1 MLVNRNNPVPED
13 WEVQPVMLP
22 NGQSVDAR
30 IYEPLMEMFEAAKP
44 INQEVLPVVVSGY
57 RSLADQQAIYDNR
70 IAEYKA
76 QGWSDAGAKAET
88 EKWVAVP
95 GTSEHQL
102 GIAADIGGAVYAIYP
117 WLQEHCWEY
126 GFILRYPPDKTAVTG
141 ISGEEWH
148 YRYVG
153 KEAAAEIHARGL
165 TLEEY
170 LAEQN
175 AASAG

>member
-1 MLVNRNNPVPED
+1 MLFDNKIKRLIEDEGVNPE
-13 WEVQPVMLP
+13 
-22 NGQSVDAR
+22 
-30 IYEPLMEMFEAAKP
+30 EAPA
-44 INQEVLPVVVSGY
+44 
-57 RSLADQQAIYDNR
+57 LAA
-70 IAEYKA
+70 
-76 QGWSDAGAKAET
+76 T
-88 EKWVAVP
+88 TVALP

-126 GFILRYPPDKTAVTG
+126 GFILRYPPEKTAVTG

-153 KEAAAEIHARGL
+153 KEAAAEIHESGL

-170 LAEQN
+170 IAERYG
-175 AASAG
+175 AAEN